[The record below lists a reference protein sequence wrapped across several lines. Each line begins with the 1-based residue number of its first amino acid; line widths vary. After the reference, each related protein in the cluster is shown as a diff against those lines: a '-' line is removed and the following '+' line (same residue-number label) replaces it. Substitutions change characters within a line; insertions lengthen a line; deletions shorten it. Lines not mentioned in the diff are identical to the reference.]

1 MSNITEHI
9 CLGDTRWEWL
19 AWKAYADSSKIAPIA
34 DANPN
39 LEVLVLIPAGTRVVV
54 PVIEVEEVD
63 VIGLPPW
70 KQAVTTEGIETAKS
84 ASEILNQLL
93 SSQSESDQGSFDNS
107 FD

>member
-1 MSNITEHI
+1 MGVTEHI
-9 CLGDTRWEWL
+9 CIGPTRWDWL
-19 AWKAYADSSKIAPIA
+19 AWKAYGDSTKIAEIA

-39 LEVLVLIPAGTRVVV
+39 LEVRALIPSGTRVVV
-54 PVIEVEEVD
+54 PIVEVQDVD

-70 KQAVTTEGIETAKS
+70 KQATTTEGIETAKA

-93 SSQSESDQGSFDNS
+93 SSQTSGGSFDGS